1 MPKIT
6 RKRLEIVLEKLRDGL
21 SICDQG
27 RNRDHCVQCPIKD
40 AMIEA
45 EAITK
50 VMLLERKEI
59 VIDHRKKGVKS
70 ALDSLAAISASQ
82 PVS

>member
-6 RKRLEIVLEKLRDGL
+6 KKRLEILLEKLHDGL

-27 RNRDHCVQCPIKD
+27 RNGDYCVQCPIKD

-45 EAITK
+45 EAITE
-50 VMLLERKEI
+50 VMLIKRNEI
-59 VIDHRKKGVKS
+59 VIDHRLCWWS
-70 ALDSLAAISASQ
+70 MTDYIIEYRFSSR
-82 PVS
+82 

>member
-1 MPKIT
+1 
-6 RKRLEIVLEKLRDGL
+6 
-21 SICDQG
+21 
-27 RNRDHCVQCPIKD
+27 
-40 AMIEA
+40 MIEA

>member
-6 RKRLEIVLEKLRDGL
+6 KKRLEILLEKLHDGL
-21 SICDQG
+21 SICNQG

-45 EAITK
+45 QAITE
-50 VMLLERKEI
+50 VMLKTNEI
-59 VIDHRKKGVKS
+59 VIDNWHSRWLEKCEPLKAV
-70 ALDSLAAISASQ
+70 Q
-82 PVS
+82 NH

>member
-6 RKRLEIVLEKLRDGL
+6 KKRLEILLEKLHDGL

-45 EAITK
+45 KAITE
-50 VMLLERKEI
+50 VMLIKRNEI
-59 VIDHRKKGVKS
+59 VIDHRHSRWLEKCEPLKAVKT
-70 ALDSLAAISASQ
+70 
-82 PVS
+82 PWVT

>member
-6 RKRLEIVLEKLRDGL
+6 KKRLEILLEKLHDGL

-45 EAITK
+45 KAITE
-50 VMLLERKEI
+50 VMLKTNEI
-59 VIDHRKKGVKS
+59 VIDNWHSRWLEKCEPLKAV
-70 ALDSLAAISASQ
+70 Q
-82 PVS
+82 NH

>member
-6 RKRLEIVLEKLRDGL
+6 KKRLEILLEKLHIGL
-21 SICDQG
+21 SICDQV
-27 RNRDHCVQCPIKD
+27 RNGEHCVQCPIKD

-50 VMLLERKEI
+50 VMLMKRNEI
-59 VIDHRKKGVKS
+59 VTDHHYSRWLEKCEPLKAVQKK
-70 ALDSLAAISASQ
+70 LAA
-82 PVS
+82 

>member
-1 MPKIT
+1 MHKIT
-6 RKRLEIVLEKLRDGL
+6 KKRLEILLEKLHNGL

-27 RNRDHCVQCPIKD
+27 RNGDYCVQCPIKD

-50 VMLLERKEI
+50 VMLMNRNEI
-59 VIDHRKKGVKS
+59 VTDHQH
-70 ALDSLAAISASQ
+70 SQ
-82 PVS
+82 WFEKCEPLKEVQKPLVA

>member
-6 RKRLEIVLEKLRDGL
+6 KKRLEILLEKLHDGL
-21 SICDQG
+21 SICNQG

-45 EAITK
+45 QAITE
-50 VMLLERKEI
+50 VMLKTNEI
-59 VIDHRKKGVKS
+59 VIDHWH
-70 ALDSLAAISASQ
+70 SQ
-82 PVS
+82 WLEKCEPLKAVQNH

>member
-6 RKRLEIVLEKLRDGL
+6 KKRLEILLEKLHIGL

-27 RNRDHCVQCPIKD
+27 RNGEHCVQCPIKD

-50 VMLLERKEI
+50 VILMKRNEIATGHQHSRWLEKCEPLKE
-59 VIDHRKKGVKS
+59 VQKP
-70 ALDSLAAISASQ
+70 LAA
-82 PVS
+82 

>member
-6 RKRLEIVLEKLRDGL
+6 KKRLEILSEKLRDGL

-27 RNRDHCVQCPIKD
+27 RNREHCVQCPIKD

-45 EAITK
+45 EAITE
-50 VMLLERKEI
+50 VMLIERNEI
-59 VIDHRKKGVKS
+59 VIDHQHSRWFEKYEPLKAVQKP
-70 ALDSLAAISASQ
+70 LAT
-82 PVS
+82 